1 MFRKNIFN
9 QLPSLALIPSH
20 PHQTFQISHI
30 RFLKWPISATSNSIY
45 SVGGFPRCLLKELM
59 LSLSSGIDIYFLFAR
74 GFWPMF
80 LKAHLTIPY
89 ASLRRLYRA
98 SCRLRDGS
106 APFWFSVFTMCLCMF
121 TRVASVLC
129 VKLQV
134 WDLTHWR
141 AAVLVSLSHRARGRE
156 RALYCKYT
164 WRLLPWSGGQSQN
177 SQEAMLFKFKEDSLL
192 QLSNWHK

>member
-1 MFRKNIFN
+1 
-9 QLPSLALIPSH
+9 
-20 PHQTFQISHI
+20 
-30 RFLKWPISATSNSIY
+30 
-45 SVGGFPRCLLKELM
+45 M

-98 SCRLRDGS
+98 SCRLRHGS
-106 APFWFSVFTMCLCMF
+106 APFCFSVFTMCLCMF

-134 WDLTHWR
+134 CDLTHWR

-156 RALYCKYT
+156 LALYCKCVPTPGDCYPGVEANQRT
-164 WRLLPWSGGQSQN
+164 RRRPCYLN
-177 SQEAMLFKFKEDSLL
+177 SKKAACY
-192 QLSNWHK
+192 N